1 MTFCFALAGSSRAG
15 ALTIPA
21 KKLFEIVR
29 QTGHRRP
36 GKKLMVADSL
46 RRTESAVPP
55 VPGHHVVEPGFHDY
69 GARRRRVENLVER
82 VWPRLATLTPRRSRC
97 DAAFHHGLLV
107 PVSPRRRPVLCSS
120 TYRRF
125 HAAPSER
132 GGAGKDRRRSVTG
145 ERFAHEFEI

>member
-55 VPGHHVVEPGFHDY
+55 VSGHHVVEPGFHDY
-69 GARRRRVENLVER
+69 GVRRRRVENLVER
-82 VWPRLATLTPRRSRC
+82 VWSRLATLTPRRFRC
-97 DAAFHHGLLV
+97 DAAFHHGLSV
-107 PVSPRRRPVLCSS
+107 PASPRRRPVLCSS

-132 GGAGKDRRRSVTG
+132 GGGRQRSSPIVDRRKV
-145 ERFAHEFEI
+145 AHEFET